1 MFEYFRRQIYTNEY
15 LNKTIQINIVLENI
29 FIYPNIQIFAKPI
42 FTGKFLKGD
51 NLQANDQIKREYI
64 VL

>member
-1 MFEYFRRQIYTNEY
+1 M
-15 LNKTIQINIVLENI
+15 NIVLEN
-29 FIYPNIQIFAKPI
+29 IYPNIQIFATPI

-51 NLQANDQIKREYI
+51 NLQANDQIKRKYI

>member
-1 MFEYFRRQIYTNEY
+1 M
-15 LNKTIQINIVLENI
+15 IQMNIVLEN
-29 FIYPNIQIFAKPI
+29 IYPNIQIFATPI

>member
-1 MFEYFRRQIYTNEY
+1 MFEYLHI
-15 LNKTIQINIVLENI
+15 LKTIQIDIVLENI
-29 FIYPNIQIFAKPI
+29 LIYSNIQIFAGPI